1 MMGNHMKRTVTGM
14 AALALTALGLAGAG
28 CSRQGPA
35 AEARLAQALEA
46 MQQGRLD
53 DAARQLAAIKPAGG
67 WLRAATYTAPLALRL
82 RAQIA
87 LRTGGL
93 EEALRLLREYDGR
106 YGSLA
111 PVAWVRA
118 DLALVTQYHDWQ
130 GVPALL
136 YLRGLEVEDDNPAL
150 ALRTWRGLLR
160 DYPHATIAPA
170 AQLKLGLLQE
180 RLENPTW
187 ALSDLTAVAD
197 LPADTVDE
205 NGNPVAPRALL
216 AIGQIH
222 RDLRQDPPSARTAFE
237 AVIAKYA
244 KTTFASADGKVKGS
258 PAALAKLELAQ
269 MAPDGGAALLEAVA
283 GWTGPAG
290 YVTADRVGDVRM
302 EARFRLAELAL
313 KRRSLDAAKTRV
325 VEIAVHAPEVP
336 AGPPAG
342 PRPWYGFQ
350 ALDWLEGRLG
360 ARAPETALAG
370 VAEVEKE
377 ARHREIWAYAA
388 FKHVRLLARL
398 GRAQEARA
406 VLAELER
413 RFPNLE
419 CDADGT
425 GLTLVPARE
434 ARRVL
439 GG

>member
-1 MMGNHMKRTVTGM
+1 MKRTVKGL
-14 AALALTALGLAGAG
+14 AALALAVLGACGTG

-53 DAARQLAAIKPAGG
+53 DAARQLAAIKPTGG
-67 WLRAATYTAPLALRL
+67 WLRSAAFTAPLALRL

-87 LRTGGL
+87 LRTGAL
-93 EEALRLLREYDGR
+93 EESLRLFREYDSR

-118 DLALVTQYHDWQ
+118 GLALVQKYHDWQ

-136 YLRGLEVEDDNPAL
+136 YLRGLEVEEDNPAL

-160 DYPHATIAPA
+160 DYPRATIAPA

-187 ALSDLTAVAD
+187 ALADLTAVSD
-197 LPADTVDE
+197 LPADAVDQD
-205 NGNPVAPRALL
+205 GNPVAPRALL
-216 AIGQIH
+216 AIGEIH
-222 RDLRQDPPSARTAFE
+222 RDLRQDPPSARAAFD
-237 AVIAKYA
+237 AVIAKYG
-244 KTTFASADGKVKGS
+244 KTTFTSADGLVKGS
-258 PAALAKLELAQ
+258 PAALAKLELAR
-269 MAPDGGAALLEAVA
+269 MAPDGGPGLLEAVA
-283 GWTGPAG
+283 GWTGPTG
-290 YVTADRVGDVRM
+290 FVTADRVGDVRM

-325 VEIAVHAPEVP
+325 VEIVIRAPDVP
-336 AGPPAG
+336 AGPPSG
-342 PRPWYGFQ
+342 PRPWYGYQ
-350 ALDWLEGRLG
+350 ALDWLGDQLGR
-360 ARAPETALAG
+360 RSPETALAG
-370 VAEVEKE
+370 LAEVEKE

-388 FKHVRLLARL
+388 FQHVRLLARL
-398 GRAQEARA
+398 NRQQEARA

-434 ARRVL
+434 ARKVL